1 MLHLLDDL
9 GCQQYFENELIP
21 VTMLGRPDIFATCVR
36 GRLLC
41 EIKFMSFLPTN
52 RSLYTIQLLH
62 CLKGTLGIA
71 DFAGVVVDST
81 GQQLKSYLRELPGK
95 GSMLKLVSMGLQDG
109 EPIPWTRRERWAK
122 QIAEAVMQIHRKGFV
137 VGALGTVDERCLL
150 SSTIPIELFYA
161 TSKTNFGSAT
171 LGTAAYLRNSAKISA
186 RFLVL
191 WGLDM
196 WRIWQPSLLGL
207 ISSNFN
213 THHEHF

>member
-1 MLHLLDDL
+1 MRDSIHVLFTD
-9 GCQQYFENELIP
+9 QQVAVYYP
-21 VTMLGRPDIFATCVR
+21 ATSLPQRDAWNC
-36 GRLLC
+36 RLCWCGSRL
-41 EIKFMSFLPTN
+41 
-52 RSLYTIQLLH
+52 
-62 CLKGTLGIA
+62 
-71 DFAGVVVDST
+71 T
-81 GQQLKSYLRELPGK
+81 GQQLKSYLKELPGK

-122 QIAEAVMQIHRKGFV
+122 QIAEAVMQVHRKGFV

-150 SSTIPIELFYA
+150 SSTIPIELFYV
-161 TSKTNFGSAT
+161 TSTTNFGSAT

-207 ISSNFN
+207 ISSNLEWYFGFLPLILR
-213 THHEHF
+213 TDARPEFSARGPDVKY